1 VEAGKG
7 GKIAF
12 LWEGN
17 DPGVDDKLTYKE
29 LLERVCQVPTYPCMI
44 ASCIMFEL
52 VDSAETYTDQS
63 ILQRRVC
70 IELLRCILLHY

>member
-29 LLERVCQVPTYPCMI
+29 LLERVCQVPTYPCII
-44 ASCIMFEL
+44 ASCIMFQL
-52 VDSAETYTDQS
+52 VDSAKLMLINQFFKDGFALNY
-63 ILQRRVC
+63 
-70 IELLRCILLHY
+70 

>member
-1 VEAGKG
+1 MEAGKG

-29 LLERVCQVPTYPCMI
+29 LLERVCQVPTNPCII

-52 VDSAETYTDQS
+52 VHSAKLTLINQFFKDAFALNY
-63 ILQRRVC
+63 
-70 IELLRCILLHY
+70 

>member
-1 VEAGKG
+1 MEAGKG

-29 LLERVCQVPTYPCMI
+29 LLERVCQVPTYPCII
-44 ASCIMFEL
+44 ASCIMFQL
-52 VDSAETYTDQS
+52 VDSAKLMLINQFFKDGFALNY
-63 ILQRRVC
+63 
-70 IELLRCILLHY
+70 

>member
-29 LLERVCQVPTYPCMI
+29 LLEHVCQVPTYPCII
-44 ASCIMFEL
+44 ASCILFEL
-52 VDSAETYTDQS
+52 VDSAKLTLINQFFKDGFALNY
-63 ILQRRVC
+63 
-70 IELLRCILLHY
+70 